1 MSSERPGLVAFRLWR
16 DVTCALQGQGAKS
29 SASPLPRLHWKC
41 LKKQT
46 LLPLLDIPSLSNAL
60 SSPFLTVIIM
70 AKETFLTTR
79 FGMVFWLIRSKKN
92 QLCHYPLPL
101 SLPRRVSSFLLPV
114 PSQLRC
120 SGVVTAVDLSGPDK
134 LTGLLLWD
142 HFSVGFYCKYIF

>member
-1 MSSERPGLVAFRLWR
+1 MSRQSLKEKMSLSNILGWPQRPFNTRPIHCPGGRSMSSERPGLVAFRLWR

-114 PSQLRC
+114 PS
-120 SGVVTAVDLSGPDK
+120 
-134 LTGLLLWD
+134 
-142 HFSVGFYCKYIF
+142 